1 MAIQGK
7 AFSTTDDRVDHREF
21 PMIIGNDSLAGV
33 IAAKC
38 IGGIWAK
45 LQAIAAKC
53 IGGIWAKLQAIA
65 ASGRGKT

>member
-38 IGGIWAK
+38 IGGIGAK
-45 LQAIAAKC
+45 LQAIAR
-53 IGGIWAKLQAIA
+53 L
-65 ASGRGKT
+65 GRGKT